1 MKIVLDFLGY
11 FLYNN
16 TMKNYIKQPW
26 SHEERR
32 LLASNWYCVDR
43 NGIEKLFPNR
53 TYNAC
58 AKQAKYLK
66 DRGWPFKRA

>member
-1 MKIVLDFLGY
+1 MKIILDFLGY
-11 FLYNN
+11 LLYNN

-26 SHEERR
+26 SQEERR
-32 LLASNWYCVDR
+32 LLASKWYCTDR
-43 NGIEKLFPNR
+43 DSIERLFPNR